1 MKIINQ
7 DQINAVLQAI
17 YQTNIS
23 VSTFDAI
30 KKLFNELPNE
40 TKQENKSVNGEG
52 EGVVA

>member
-17 YQTNIS
+17 YNTNIS

-30 KKLFNELPNE
+30 KKLFSELPNE
-40 TKQENKSVNGEG
+40 TKETKPVDGEG
-52 EGVVA
+52 KEDVK